1 MVNLLCLNKENNKFL
16 TKIIYKNIL
25 LKKQNLSIKTH
36 ISIWKILLN
45 FTSTKSNFNY
55 SEIKKKTKTLKK
67 KFLQGTLLI

>member
-25 LKKQNLSIKTH
+25 LTKQNLSIKTH

-45 FTSTKSNFNY
+45 FTPTKSNFNY
-55 SEIKKKTKTLKK
+55 SEIKKKTKTFKE
-67 KFLQGTLLI
+67 KFLQETLLI